1 MAALSTGH
9 MAVDFAGG
17 VLPALLPFIAE
28 EYDLSYAYVG
38 LLILASALA
47 SSIVQPLFGFSSD
60 RRGAI
65 WLLPAGVAV
74 GGIGM
79 ALAALS
85 PTYWWIVL
93 FVIVSGLGTAA
104 YHPEG
109 SKFAAYA
116 SGTRRASG
124 MSLFSIGGNLG
135 YSLGVIVTTPIVVLL
150 GVKGAAFVVLP
161 CLAVA
166 AMLLW
171 LVPFLLAFVPPKRA
185 PGTPGEGDDRLGA
198 MAILLGVVTVRSI
211 AWFGLITF
219 VPLWEVS
226 LGNSKGYGNTLL
238 SVMLLAGAAGT
249 LLAGPAADRF
259 GRRPVILVSNLVIP
273 PAIAVFIVVGGLPG
287 AISLIV
293 IGAAVVGTLSVTMVM
308 SQEYMPRHIRR
319 GLRAVDRVV
328 DWAGRHRRGHSRCS
342 RRLDRPRDSAVGLCG
357 CAPGRRRAHAALAAD
372 DIAPA
377 ACSNTSPPATTYC
390 CGCCSPARGRPGT
403 CRSARREDRAE
414 HLVTVDLHLGGD
426 VVQDGRAH
434 PVPACSPSVDDPAVG
449 DDLGAGLLRAVDV
462 AEHPLLLLG
471 GDGLRAPVGSAGA
484 VADLASPCA
493 CRRCGRRG
501 RRRSARRRRRPRSP
515 CTARPP
521 SRSRRTPR
529 VGGHVEVGVGQ
540 HDHVVLGAAE
550 GLHPLPFA
558 AAALVDVLRDRRRAD
573 EADRGDIRGGR
584 AAR

>member
-17 VLPALLPFIAE
+17 VLPALLPFIVE
-28 EYDLSYAYVG
+28 EYDLSYAYAG

-47 SSIVQPLFGFSSD
+47 SSIVQPLFGLWSD

-65 WLLPAGVAV
+65 WLLPVGVAV

-116 SGTRRASG
+116 SGKRRASG

-150 GVKGAAFVVLP
+150 GVRGGALVVLP
-161 CLAVA
+161 CLVVA

-171 LVPFLLAFVPPKRA
+171 AVPFLLSFVPPKSA
-185 PGTPGEGDDRLGA
+185 AGSPGEGDDRLGA

-273 PAIAVFIVVGGLPG
+273 PAIAVFIVVGGLAG

-293 IGAAVVGTLSVTMVM
+293 IGAAVVGTFSVTMVM
-308 SQEYMPRHIRR
+308 SQEYMPRHIGMAS
-319 GLRAVDRVV
+319 GLSIGLSIGLGGIAAVFL
-328 DWAGRHRRGHSRCS
+328 G
-342 RRLDRPRDSAVGLCG
+342 
-357 CAPGRRRAHAALAAD
+357 ALADSVNLETALWVCAA
-372 DIAPA
+372 APLA
-377 ACSNTSPPATTYC
+377 GVVLTLFLPPT
-390 CGCCSPARGRPGT
+390 G
-403 CRSARREDRAE
+403 ARR
-414 HLVTVDLHLGGD
+414 HLAPE
-426 VVQDGRAH
+426 VVG
-434 PVPACSPSVDDPAVG
+434 P
-449 DDLGAGLLRAVDV
+449 
-462 AEHPLLLLG
+462 
-471 GDGLRAPVGSAGA
+471 
-484 VADLASPCA
+484 
-493 CRRCGRRG
+493 
-501 RRRSARRRRRPRSP
+501 
-515 CTARPP
+515 
-521 SRSRRTPR
+521 
-529 VGGHVEVGVGQ
+529 
-540 HDHVVLGAAE
+540 
-550 GLHPLPFA
+550 
-558 AAALVDVLRDRRRAD
+558 
-573 EADRGDIRGGR
+573 
-584 AAR
+584 